1 MKKSVVSIVKGT
13 DPEKMVEEALS
24 LLGGVDSLIKPNST
38 VVVKPNAGHVFP
50 PETSVNTSPAV
61 IAAVIKVLRKARPK
75 EIILAESSAIGQDTM
90 ECLEVSGI
98 GKAAEEAGVNR
109 IIDIKQEK
117 DLISIPIRGARSA
130 LTRTALPRF
139 LLEAD
144 FIVDVP
150 IFKSHV
156 SVVFT
161 CALKNMKGVV
171 QDKVHYQ
178 MHQTNLAEALVDLW
192 TVIRPDLSIVD
203 LIRPAEGFGPHAT
216 IPADV
221 GCIVAGKD
229 TVAVDA
235 TVCRLVGLDIKKV
248 DYYEPVRKRRI
259 GNVEENRIEI
269 RGKPIKEAYKK
280 LWLPYL
286 EGLDSWP
293 EYNIYAE
300 GACSSCQGLLAFTM
314 EKLKSLG
321 EYEKNKGASIIIGP
335 KRKLPEG
342 VKPGKDLILV
352 GDCTKKYRGQGV
364 FAEGCPPAE
373 PYPLWAIID
382 RKDWTGFQPGIRDR
396 MAAEGKIFEDY
407 MAKMRK
413 KMEEKS

>member
-75 EIILAESSAIGQDTM
+75 EIILAEASAIGQDTM

-98 GKAAEEAGVNR
+98 AKAAEEAGVNR
-109 IIDIKQEK
+109 IIDIKSEK

-130 LTRTALPRF
+130 LTRTPLPRF

-216 IPADV
+216 IPVDF

-259 GNVEENRIEI
+259 GNVDEDRIEI
-269 RGKPIKEAYKK
+269 RGKQIKEVYKK

-321 EYEKNKGASIIIGP
+321 EYEKNQGISIIIGP

-382 RKDWTGFQPGIRDR
+382 RKDWTGFQSGIRDR

-413 KMEEKS
+413 KREEKS